1 MKINKKIKILFIHHA
16 AGWGGSPVSML
27 NTIMALDKSK
37 YTFEVLIIHDSII
50 SKILMEHG
58 INVKVAQSIFYKR
71 FYDNY
76 VHSVANEKKWY
87 RIDLEAKSILSWLL
101 NKYYFAPRELQG
113 YKYDIAHLNS
123 STLTDWLAPCK
134 AKGKVVIHIR
144 EPFSKGKFGVRY
156 KFLKSQMRKYADKII
171 AISID
176 NAKRIN
182 IPEKTQV
189 IYNFLN
195 TKENSTVFEKNNHFG
210 EVLYLGG
217 YHKIKGFY
225 TIVESLDHINDGI
238 KILFCGDFLTDINES
253 GFWGTIKKAIKKF
266 LPFHRKLKAA
276 LIKIRNHPNSIF
288 VGLVN
293 NTTQLIQDSEFL
305 ISPFS
310 KPHFSRPVIEA
321 FAHKKCVI
329 GSDVEGMDEIID
341 HNKNGLIV
349 KKDNPL
355 ELAHAIN
362 YLHSNP
368 EIRLK
373 MGENGYLKA
382 QKLFSS
388 RNILLLDQ
396 MYDTLVK

>member
-1 MKINKKIKILFIHHA
+1 MKKIKILFIHHA

-27 NTIMALDKSK
+27 NTIMALDKYK
-37 YTFEVLIIHDSII
+37 YSFEVLLLHDSII
-50 SKILMEHG
+50 SKILKENG
-58 INVKVAQSIFYKR
+58 ITVKVAQSIFYKR
-71 FYDNY
+71 YYDNY
-76 VHSVANEKKWY
+76 VHSVANEKKWF
-87 RIDLEAKSILSWLL
+87 RIDLEARSIISWLL
-101 NKYYFAPRELQG
+101 NRYYFAPKELQRHN
-113 YKYDIAHLNS
+113 YDIAHLNS

-144 EPFSKGKFGVRY
+144 EPFSKGNFGIRHT
-156 KFLKSQMRKYADKII
+156 FLTSQMRKYADKII
-171 AISID
+171 AISAD

-182 IPEKTQV
+182 IPGKTQV

-195 TKENSTVFEKNNHFG
+195 SNENSTVLEKNNHFC

-225 TIVESLDHINDGI
+225 TVVDSLNYLDDGI
-238 KILFCGDFLTDINES
+238 KIVFCGDFLDDINES
-253 GFWGTIKKAIKKF
+253 GFVGNIKKMFKKF

-276 LIKIRNHPNSIF
+276 LIKIKNHPNSIF

-293 NTTQLIQDSEFL
+293 NTSQLIQDSEFL

-329 GSDVEGMDEIID
+329 GSNIEGMDEIIE
-341 HNKNGLIV
+341 HNINGLIV

-355 ELAHAIN
+355 DLAKAIN

-388 RNILLLDQ
+388 RNISLLDKI
-396 MYDTLVK
+396 YESLIK